1 LQPASTSCHPL
12 VAIVCGFEKSGT
24 TVVNEILRRH
34 PRLDSG
40 HEVGVL
46 LASSP
51 RAFPAIQPYF
61 AFFRKTWKLTPE
73 QAGHCCDTDD
83 WAQFY
88 SRARAA
94 SAVIADKSALL
105 FDKTPRYM
113 RELSAVMARVPQ
125 LPCVVN
131 VRDPRAV
138 MHSWACWSGFSD
150 APAAWLEQ
158 NFDTN
163 RDRYLEYARGY
174 AEAARTGRY
183 RLLLNRFET
192 MCTEPERALRDVFE
206 FLGFEFSPAYL
217 NFSSEHFV
225 YGNTV
230 TRRHLFPYREDFPD
244 ALCQRILDA
253 TAEFSDWH
261 YHG

>member
-1 LQPASTSCHPL
+1 LDSVATTCYPL

-61 AFFRKTWKLTPE
+61 AFFQQTWKLSKE
-73 QAGHCCDTDD
+73 QASDCCDTDD
-83 WAQFY
+83 WAVFY

-94 SAVIADKSALL
+94 SPVIVDKTVLL

-113 RELSAVMARVPQ
+113 RQLSTVMDRVPE
-125 LPCVVN
+125 LPCVIN
-131 VRDPRAV
+131 VRDPRAL
-138 MHSWACWSGFSD
+138 MHSWACWSGFRD
-150 APAAWLEQ
+150 APGPWLEQ
-158 NFDTN
+158 HFESNCERFLD
-163 RDRYLEYARGY
+163 YARGY
-174 AEAARTGRY
+174 AAAARSGRY
-183 RLLLNRFET
+183 RLLLNQFET
-192 MCTEPERALRDVFE
+192 MCIEPEQRLRSLFE

-217 NFSSEHFV
+217 NFHSEHFV
-225 YGNTV
+225 YGHTV
-230 TRRHLFPYREDFPD
+230 TREHLFPYRQDFSE

-253 TAEFSDWH
+253 TAEFADWH
-261 YHG
+261 FHG